1 MTVRYSFI
9 RCFRHFRP
17 KLISSAA
24 KIWSWLTRWTIRS
37 MFISMSPFIFGS
49 ECDVCVTTVSAICHL
64 SVSPN
69 CHLGDRRNFPTPSV
83 CMNPSFIIWSIS
95 TILFPVCLSASSPQS
110 GRRSDSGTD
119 KLARR
124 ELTYAAPPR
133 GETREEEHF
142 VPTAPSVFHMS
153 HKRRHE
159 SSNGHHSPHDKLED
173 HEQTKTT
180 PAPMVPARMDSA
192 REQMEK
198 SKASQVCRRM
208 CYYSQNNV

>member
-1 MTVRYSFI
+1 
-9 RCFRHFRP
+9 
-17 KLISSAA
+17 
-24 KIWSWLTRWTIRS
+24 
-37 MFISMSPFIFGS
+37 MSPFIFGL

-64 SVSPN
+64 CVSPN

-83 CMNPSFIIWSIS
+83 CMNPSFIIRSIS
-95 TILFPVCLSASSPQS
+95 TILFPVCLSASTPQS

-133 GETREEEHF
+133 GESREEHF
-142 VPTAPSVFHMS
+142 VPTAPSVLHMS
-153 HKRRHE
+153 NKRHHV
-159 SSNGHHSPHDKLED
+159 SSNGHHSPHDKHHED
-173 HEQTKTT
+173 HEQAET